1 MVYLCLNYA
10 KDFYKDCNVRG
21 CVDKISCEILN
32 LVYTER
38 KKPPRRIKKYLFDR
52 GYHPIDDLSRFV
64 LILLRMRMQEFS
76 AGNKNITNSQGK
88 PTIAV
93 HIPQLRYMIKLLS

>member
-21 CVDKISCEILN
+21 CVDKIFCEILN

-52 GYHPIDDLSRFV
+52 GYHLIDDLSRLV
-64 LILLRMRMQEFS
+64 LILLRMQEFS
-76 AGNKNITNSQGK
+76 AGNKNINKQSGK
-88 PTIAV
+88 TYNYGI
-93 HIPQLRYMIKLLS
+93 